1 MVSLS
6 KLKVLALRLGYSQS
20 SSSSIVASTFKRF
33 VSGDPKPSHFP
44 LQHQLLLCRHFTSET
59 SENHNDFTVNYLIS
73 SCGLSPED
81 AISASK
87 RVKLRSP
94 ERPDYFLSFLR
105 NHGFSATQI
114 SKMVRSYPRLFQ
126 LHPERTIL
134 PKLEFFTSLGVSKEE
149 LAKSLAYQPKLL
161 TTSLNNRILPTY
173 DFLRSL
179 ISKKNVA
186 SVFKHG
192 SRIFKDGHS
201 KNVAPNIEILKESGM
216 PYSCISLLLAHHPK
230 VLMVKREEIV
240 KVVDEVKQLGFNL
253 QKSTSVPAIK
263 ALCGSNRSA
272 CNRNRQVYKRWGWS
286 EDDLVSA
293 FRRHPVCMIVSE
305 KKLMLAMEF
314 LVNKMGW
321 PSVMIAKSPEVMCY
335 SLEKRFIPRC
345 LVVKVLLLKGLIK
358 GIENVSLSSLVVPVE
373 KLFLERYVAR
383 YIDQVPQ
390 LLSVYRGK
398 VEVWDV

>member
-1 MVSLS
+1 MGLLS
-6 KLKVLALRLGYSQS
+6 KLKALALRLGYSQS
-20 SSSSIVASTFKRF
+20 SSSSRVASTFKRF

-44 LQHQLLLCRHFTSET
+44 LQHQLLPCRHFTSET

-94 ERPDYFLSFLR
+94 ERPDYVLSFLR

-134 PKLEFFTSLGVSKEE
+134 PKLEFFTSLGVSNED
-149 LAKSLAYQPKLL
+149 LAKTLAFQPKILIA
-161 TTSLNNRILPTY
+161 SLNNRILPTY

-186 SVFKHG
+186 SVFKNG
-192 SRIFKDGHS
+192 SLIFNEGHS
-201 KNVAPNIEILKESGM
+201 KNVAPNIEILRESGM

-230 VLMVKREEIV
+230 ILMVK
-240 KVVDEVKQLGFNL
+240 QMGFNL

-263 ALCGSNRSA
+263 ALCGSNT
-272 CNRNRQVYKRWGWS
+272 
-286 EDDLVSA
+286 SA
-293 FRRHPVCMIVSE
+293 F
-305 KKLMLAMEF
+305 
-314 LVNKMGW
+314 
-321 PSVMIAKSPEVMCY
+321 
-335 SLEKRFIPRC
+335 
-345 LVVKVLLLKGLIK
+345 LLLKGLIK
-358 GIENVSLSSLVVPVE
+358 GIENVSLSSVVVPVE

-398 VEVWDV
+398 VEVRDV